1 VRMSATAQSSRTYAV
16 DRLRADLAV
25 HGYLV
30 LEGRDP
36 YRLFDAACKI
46 GEPALLRARD
56 RQVSRGWS
64 LSGSFGRSAFPW
76 HTDGAIS
83 SRPPRWIVLR
93 AVELSEWTSTEL
105 TDPSDGLLR
114 SLQRTVLVA
123 RDRLGR
129 ARYLPAYVPMDHGHR
144 VRWDPRT
151 CRPRSEET
159 AVEVAMTPPSAAI
172 EWRPDLSVVIDNYRL
187 MHRRPAV
194 GAGAERVLER
204 TYVWS

>member
-1 VRMSATAQSSRTYAV
+1 VCVCPRPRKARVLTPSIGSVLTWRYTGTLSWRAEIPTGYSTPPARSGSRRFYGLVR
-16 DRLRADLAV
+16 
-25 HGYLV
+25 
-30 LEGRDP
+30 
-36 YRLFDAACKI
+36 
-46 GEPALLRARD
+46 
-56 RQVSRGWS
+56 VSRVWS

-93 AVELSEWTSTEL
+93 AVELSERASTEL
-105 TDPSDGLLR
+105 MDPSDGLLR